1 MKIEEYLTLA
11 GAGTLVTLYKILSNQ
26 MEKIIPFEIAKKTVL
41 GLIIAVLI
49 VPAIMEYYQLTLTIG
64 IALTSVIN
72 LFVEVIM
79 KRLEKKIETKIDNI

>member
-1 MKIEEYLTLA
+1 MKIVDYSALA
-11 GAGTLVTLYKILSNQ
+11 IAVTLVTLYKILSNK
-26 MEKIIPFEIAKKTVL
+26 MEKIIPIEIAKKTVL

-49 VPAIMEYYQLTLTIG
+49 VPAIMEYYNLTLTIG
-64 IALTSVIN
+64 IALASIIN

>member
-1 MKIEEYLTLA
+1 MRIQDYLILA
-11 GAGTLVTLYKILSNQ
+11 GAGTLVTLYKILSTQ
-26 MEKIIPFEIAKKTVL
+26 MEKIIPFEIAKKAVL